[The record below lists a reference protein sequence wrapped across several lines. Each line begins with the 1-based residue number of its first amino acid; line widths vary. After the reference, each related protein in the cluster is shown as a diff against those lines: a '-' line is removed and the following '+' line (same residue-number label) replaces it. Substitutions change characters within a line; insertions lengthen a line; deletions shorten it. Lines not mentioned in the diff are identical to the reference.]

1 MYHPTSRVLAV
12 LELLQVHGRMTGPE
26 LARRL
31 EVDGRTLRRY
41 VTMLQDLGIPIVAE
55 RGRHGAYTWGEGAK
69 LPPLMFSNDEALA
82 LALGLL
88 SSRQLGLAEG
98 AVATESARA
107 KLERVLPPELRLR
120 VRAFS
125 ETVALDTHE
134 PGVQVPAAIL
144 FELSRAAHE
153 RLRVALRYRAAGG
166 EVTERDVDP
175 YGLAYRDRHWYM
187 VGHCSLRHGP
197 RTFRLDRVEHL
208 NVLGAQRFARPQG
221 FDVLA
226 YLDEAWASL
235 PRPHPFEAWLDADL
249 ATAQRALRKPVGL
262 LEPQGE
268 GTRLRGA
275 TDNYDWLVRE
285 LAGLPFAFRAKA
297 PEGLRTAVRRLGEML
312 LEGTTR
318 DEG

>member
-1 MYHPTSRVLAV
+1 MYHPTTRVLAV

-31 EVDGRTLRRY
+31 EVDARTLRRY

-55 RGRHGAYTWGEGAK
+55 RGRNGAYTWGEGAK

-98 AVATESARA
+98 AAASESARA
-107 KLERVLPPELRLR
+107 KLERVLPHMLRAR

-134 PGVQVPAAIL
+134 PGVQVPAVIL

-153 RLRVALRYRAAGG
+153 RQRVSLRYRSAGG
-166 EVTERDVDP
+166 EVTEREVDP

-208 NVLGAQRFARPQG
+208 KVVGAQRFSRPPG

-235 PRPHPFEAWLDADL
+235 PRPHPFEVWLEADL
-249 ATAQRALRKPVGL
+249 ATAQRALRRPVGL
-262 LEPQGE
+262 LEPQGD

-275 TDNYDWLVRE
+275 TENYDWLARE
-285 LAGLPFAFRAKA
+285 LATLPFAFKIRSPA
-297 PEGLRTAVRRLGEML
+297 GLRQAVRQLGEML
-312 LEGTTR
+312 LAGVAES
-318 DEG
+318 